1 MIYRIRAHLF
11 IFNYLGSLLL
21 VFGILM
27 LLPLIP
33 AIVFEELGNHY
44 EIESFLLPAGLC
56 LLLGF
61 LLQKKI
67 PARVPTVTE
76 GMVITALAWLLA
88 SVVGGLVF
96 VIGIHKP

>member
-1 MIYRIRAHLF
+1 MAYRMIYRLRAYIL

-33 AIVFEELGNHY
+33 AIVFEELGSHY
-44 EIESFLLPAGLC
+44 DIESYLLPGGLC

-61 LLQKKI
+61 LLQKKFR
-67 PARVPTVTE
+67 PGRRQ
-76 GMVITALAWLLA
+76 
-88 SVVGGLVF
+88 
-96 VIGIHKP
+96 

>member
-1 MIYRIRAHLF
+1 M
-11 IFNYLGSLLL
+11 
-21 VFGILM
+21 
-27 LLPLIP
+27 P
-33 AIVFEELGNHY
+33 AARF
-44 EIESFLLPAGLC
+44 FAA
-56 LLLGF
+56 
-61 LLQKKI
+61 KKI